1 MKLTYASRSTL
12 RSMAVA
18 KCLDDSVC
26 WVCEFVCILNNA
38 QGIRYVLLGLGISTF
53 ILQALFFFP
62 SHNLLDTF
70 IFSITFFKRRLQ

>member
-1 MKLTYASRSTL
+1 MKLTCDSGSTL

-26 WVCEFVCILNNA
+26 WVCEFVYILNSE
-38 QGIRYVLLGLGISTF
+38 QGIHHVLLGLRISTL
-53 ILQALFFFP
+53 ILQALFFFS